1 MLMLSMKKIIIGIIL
16 AISMSSMLLA
26 DTYVNGYYKSNGTY
40 VQGIT
45 DLLQTPQEA
54 IIGVKEEILTL
65 TLANKVQETPVEL
78 LV

>member
-1 MLMLSMKKIIIGIIL
+1 MLMVITKAMELMFR
-16 AISMSSMLLA
+16 
-26 DTYVNGYYKSNGTY
+26 
-40 VQGIT
+40 GIT

>member
-1 MLMLSMKKIIIGIIL
+1 MLTVIIKVMEL
-16 AISMSSMLLA
+16 MFR
-26 DTYVNGYYKSNGTY
+26 
-40 VQGIT
+40 GIT
-45 DLLQTPQEA
+45 DLLQTPQKA